1 MFILHKIHSIE
12 IFIYGV
18 LAMEIKKNR
27 KIEIENQTEEL
38 FKEVGYDYNSNSN
51 IAIDIIYIVKKLGF
65 KVGSALLNN
74 DNDDG
79 FIIVQEGKSEILGI
93 KTDKLIG
100 VNSNR
105 NLKWKRFIIA
115 HELAHYKLHY
125 NQESDAGMYAHREH
139 RKGKDNEENEADYF
153 AANILM
159 PADKFKAEYNKIRN
173 RSSNINECISELS
186 NLFIVTDKMVE
197 RRISEL
203 ELEMK

>member
-1 MFILHKIHSIE
+1 M
-12 IFIYGV
+12 
-18 LAMEIKKNR
+18 
-27 KIEIENQTEEL
+27 